1 MLMSW
6 RGHFLQTPSIDCLN
20 CKLGHTH
27 CFSFFF
33 LSNYHTLHCSLLCFL
48 WLDCWLY
55 SFDHRNA
62 TQTVTRNWPSVLQI
76 LIIRQSWKDGSMLL
90 LIEQIVAQLPLH
102 WLSVLVCVPYSQ
114 SNLWKHL
121 VSFTRTA
128 AVDLLFALNWRVIE
142 WHNHYLSSWRHR
154 WLQLKQQL
162 SFFFPL
168 AWWRPLG
175 FTWATVSLTV
185 GRLYFYY
192 FKVCDNATSIS
203 KREAVQEPSTR

>member
-1 MLMSW
+1 MFSSSRTFVAAIEFDLKLMSGTCTCRHGHCLQPQRSCWQWHEHSVLCARAGVVHLTSTKWLLAIIYLLLYWDIRLLLLMLMSW

-76 LIIRQSWKDGSMLL
+76 LIIRQRAGKMAQCCYWSSRLLPNFLFTDYQSLCVCLIANLIYGS
-90 LIEQIVAQLPLH
+90 
-102 WLSVLVCVPYSQ
+102 
-114 SNLWKHL
+114 
-121 VSFTRTA
+121 T
-128 AVDLLFALNWRVIE
+128 
-142 WHNHYLSSWRHR
+142 
-154 WLQLKQQL
+154 
-162 SFFFPL
+162 
-168 AWWRPLG
+168 
-175 FTWATVSLTV
+175 
-185 GRLYFYY
+185 
-192 FKVCDNATSIS
+192 
-203 KREAVQEPSTR
+203 